1 MTMFDPKVAL
11 LSRFLASIAD
21 EVAEDPASGEIWDR
35 ASQALG
41 ESREKE
47 VELASAID
55 QQDAPALNSIVTQ
68 WNSGERHLPEQDREV
83 LRRALKAFRK
93 KIKVMRLDA
102 ESTIGGGATSGGRQS
117 GIVGITPPDRFPRE
131 VWEELARQERLID
144 TGHGVYELVD
154 PKR

>member
-1 MTMFDPKVAL
+1 MFDPKVAL
-11 LSRFLASIAD
+11 LSRFLSSIAE
-21 EVAEDPASGEIWDR
+21 EVAQDPTSGEIWDR
-35 ASQALG
+35 AGQALG
-41 ESREKE
+41 QSREKE

-55 QQDAPALNSIVTQ
+55 QRDAAALSSIVSQ
-68 WNSGERHLPEQDREV
+68 WGSGERHLPEQDREV

-131 VWEELARQERLID
+131 VWDELARQGRLTD
-144 TGHGVYELVD
+144 TGNGIYELVD
-154 PKR
+154 AQR